1 MTIKKIENN
10 IFKFIAIIFVTILFY
25 YIIHDGL
32 THGVLKT
39 IFIWA
44 FTVIGTPI
52 PFAGILLSFPL
63 HVFFNI
69 TMAYTQI
76 FLSIVAIIIIIY
88 YTSYIQDIFDSNFT
102 IGNIYKKII
111 SQQLYIIFLIS
122 IISSVLLTQIVFTTY
137 IYKQIKYDNEHII
150 KYISVILLNCVYW
163 YNIIML

>member
-1 MTIKKIENN
+1 
-10 IFKFIAIIFVTILFY
+10 
-25 YIIHDGL
+25 
-32 THGVLKT
+32 
-39 IFIWA
+39 
-44 FTVIGTPI
+44 
-52 PFAGILLSFPL
+52 
-63 HVFFNI
+63 
-69 TMAYTQI
+69 MAYTQI
-76 FLSIVAIIIIIY
+76 FLSIVAIIIIMY
-88 YTSYIQDIFDSNFT
+88 YNSYIQDIFDNNFT